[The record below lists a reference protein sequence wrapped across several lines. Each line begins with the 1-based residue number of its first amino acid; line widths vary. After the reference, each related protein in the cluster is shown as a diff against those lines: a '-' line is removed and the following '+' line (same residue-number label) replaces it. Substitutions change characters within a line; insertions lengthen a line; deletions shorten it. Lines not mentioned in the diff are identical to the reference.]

1 MRRARLALVVIA
13 LIVIPSALTAAAA
26 RAPIVLPNGWIVNA
40 PTGSVVQTGTM
51 PQGMALSPDATT
63 IAVVESGYSPPA
75 LSLYRVSD
83 LSRVGS
89 IPLPG
94 AFGKPVWRDA
104 GHVLVA
110 GANADAL
117 LDVDVRTHAIARIAL
132 PKGSYPAYVAA
143 SPDGSSFAVA
153 DDGDGAVRIGALA
166 TLGHSP
172 AIVAGTHPGGIAY
185 GEDGK
190 AVFVTSR
197 PANTL
202 IRIDVAGG
210 AVTRQSTGLHPGALT
225 ARNGKIYIAQSD
237 ADSVGIYDAQSLHH
251 LHDIAVGDAVEGAR
265 AIGVSPNAITP
276 GGDTLFVSLGAA
288 NSIAV
293 IRDDRLA
300 GRVAAGWYPTDVLST
315 GNALYVL
322 DGKGEGARANPNYRM
337 NDDRDYIGTIE
348 YGSLRAYPLP
358 GGDDVAQGNPQGARG
373 WDDPP
378 ASAVVRKNG
387 PIAHVFLVLKENRTY
402 DQVLGDVRAGNGDAS
417 LAWFGRAV
425 TPNQHALAARFGLFD
440 NAYTS
445 GEVSDAGHM
454 WTDAAFAND
463 YVERFWPPIY
473 GGRRELDDLSSGSGA
488 RVPAEGYLWDAA
500 RRAGVSF
507 RDYGELVDADKAH
520 PGRWSADVPSLIRHI
535 DPWYPGW
542 DLNISDVQRLKEW
555 RRDFKAQ
562 VSAGTLPQLEL
573 IWLPND
579 HTYGSKPGALA
590 PASYV
595 AINDYALGQMIDT
608 LSHSNVW
615 KSSAMFVIEDD

>member
-1 MRRARLALVVIA
+1 M
-13 LIVIPSALTAAAA
+13 
-26 RAPIVLPNGWIVNA
+26 
-40 PTGSVVQTGTM
+40 
-51 PQGMALSPDATT
+51 
-63 IAVVESGYSPPA
+63 
-75 LSLYRVSD
+75 
-83 LSRVGS
+83 
-89 IPLPG
+89 
-94 AFGKPVWRDA
+94 
-104 GHVLVA
+104 
-110 GANADAL
+110 
-117 LDVDVRTHAIARIAL
+117 
-132 PKGSYPAYVAA
+132 
-143 SPDGSSFAVA
+143 
-153 DDGDGAVRIGALA
+153 
-166 TLGHSP
+166 
-172 AIVAGTHPGGIAY
+172 
-185 GEDGK
+185 
-190 AVFVTSR
+190 
-197 PANTL
+197 
-202 IRIDVAGG
+202 
-210 AVTRQSTGLHPGALT
+210 
-225 ARNGKIYIAQSD
+225 
-237 ADSVGIYDAQSLHH
+237 
-251 LHDIAVGDAVEGAR
+251 GDAVEGAR

-488 RVPAEGYLWDAA
+488 RVPADGYLWDAA

-520 PGRWSADVPSLIRHI
+520 PGRRIADVPSLIGHI

-542 DLNISDVQRLKEW
+542 DLNISDLQRLKEW

-615 KSSAMFVIEDD
+615 KSSAMFVIEDDAQDGPDHVSDQRTTMYVVSPHARGGVRHERYATVSILHTIEILLGMQPLSTYDAMAVPMAAAFVSSSDVRPYLAIAPRIDVTRRNGKVAYGAALSARLDFRRPDAVPAAVMRRILAHNH